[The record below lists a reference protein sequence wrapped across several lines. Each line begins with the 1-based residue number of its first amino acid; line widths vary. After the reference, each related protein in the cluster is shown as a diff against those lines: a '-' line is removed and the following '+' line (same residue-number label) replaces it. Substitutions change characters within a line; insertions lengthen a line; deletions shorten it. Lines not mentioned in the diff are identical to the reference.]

1 MAKDKN
7 RDLTFDIQFFE
18 TILSKH
24 AAYDDVIEILG
35 GLYTKAGRIDDG
47 LKMDR
52 KLVKLHPENPTAHY
66 NLACSFALVNKPK
79 DAVESLTLAIELGY
93 RDVEWLAQDP
103 DLESL
108 KQDSDFVALVGQL
121 KTIDKSNHA

>member
-7 RDLTFDIQFFE
+7 RDLAFDIQFFE
-18 TILSKH
+18 TILNKH

-35 GLYTKAGRIDDG
+35 GLYTKAGRIEDG
-47 LKMDR
+47 LKMDK
-52 KLVKLHPENPTAHY
+52 KLVKLHPDNPTAHY
-66 NLACSFALVNKPK
+66 NLACSLALVNKPK
-79 DAVESLTLAIELGY
+79 SAVDSLTQAIELGY

-108 KQDSDFVALVGQL
+108 KTDSDFVALVGQL
-121 KTIDKSNHA
+121 KTLEKSNNQ